1 MLGIPAMAIL
11 SSTIMGCWEYS
22 GIYGIEEVGWA
33 EPATMRTTGVSSIN
47 CRAVLRVFWR
57 QHVLCVYTY
66 IYNPPASFPYRI
78 GTPRCCINRFFLYRS
93 PLNFSCPVCLFLA
106 GSNFISKL
114 RVLLLYFFSVLKF
127 SDLGLQFYSRL
138 QFYRDMCRFCMV
150 LFSCQF

>member
-1 MLGIPAMAIL
+1 MNPTSGSRQGKVLDAWHTGYGDFKLNHHGMLGIQWDL
-11 SSTIMGCWEYS
+11 W
-22 GIYGIEEVGWA
+22 IEEVGWA

-93 PLNFSCPVCLFLA
+93 PLNFSCPVCLVLA

-114 RVLLLYFFSVLKF
+114 RVLLLYFFRCLNLVT
-127 SDLGLQFYSRL
+127 
-138 QFYRDMCRFCMV
+138 
-150 LFSCQF
+150 

>member
-1 MLGIPAMAIL
+1 MGSRKSAGLNQQPCEQRGFPL
-11 SSTIMGCWEYS
+11 STVGQYLEFS
-22 GIYGIEEVGWA
+22 GDNTCY
-33 EPATMRTTGVSSIN
+33 
-47 CRAVLRVFWR
+47 
-57 QHVLCVYTY
+57 VYIH

-93 PLNFSCPVCLFLA
+93 PLNFSCPVCLVLA